1 MGDKRI
7 YYKWTEEDLRRAL
20 LALERKDMSLNK
32 ICETYGIP
40 KPTIIRH
47 FKKQNKFANNIN
59 IKKGGPTTFDTNFE
73 QTLVEH
79 ILQLENHMFGLTITD
94 VRRLAFDV
102 AESNKIAHRFN
113 KERKMAGKTWFY
125 SFKKRHPELS
135 VRQPERTSLNRI
147 RGFNRDNVNG
157 FFDLLER
164 IIDENNITPTKIFNV
179 DESGFST
186 VQKKPQKVVGLKGK
200 KQIGAITS
208 GERGVNTTAVCCA
221 SVAGQFVPPMI
232 IFKRI
237 RQNPELANGAPI
249 GIIVT
254 VSESGYINS
263 QLFVEWIKHFINTV
277 KPTPDNKVL
286 LLLDGHTTHSK
297 NLEALTLA
305 KTNGVIML
313 QLPGHTTHRLQ
324 PLDVSFFKPMSS
336 YYIQATENWLRSN
349 PGRQVTQYQVASLFT
364 EAYQKAAVIGNV
376 TNGFKASGIW
386 PLNRNIF
393 PEHLF
398 EAAENMNATSLS
410 LSNSSDESIS
420 ILQNS
425 CFSTTDHDGER
436 NSLRTSNCHEI
447 KQNVDGEKENKND
460 NSENILV
467 QPSSSKPTVCVPSTS
482 PGTSKN
488 LFHNVSPEASVSPK
502 VITPTI
508 SRKDINTFE
517 DVDTTVIKKS
527 LKCLRPIP
535 KNTIK
540 RKNAVQK
547 AVVIT
552 NNNKKRIV
560 QSKKCVKKTSIKYT
574 RKMRRLSITSSS
586 NDTEEEVIE
595 FADDDDTDNDDSDN
609 ICALCNGNYYDK
621 TGPKVDCIQCIRC
634 KKWVHETCTSN
645 PDICDNC
652 FN

>member
-1 MGDKRI
+1 
-7 YYKWTEEDLRRAL
+7 
-20 LALERKDMSLNK
+20 
-32 ICETYGIP
+32 
-40 KPTIIRH
+40 
-47 FKKQNKFANNIN
+47 
-59 IKKGGPTTFDTNFE
+59 
-73 QTLVEH
+73 
-79 ILQLENHMFGLTITD
+79 MFGLTIKD

-102 AESNKIAHRFN
+102 AESNKIDNRFN
-113 KERKMAGKTWFY
+113 KERKMAGKTSFN

-135 VRQPERTSLNRI
+135 VRQPERTSLNRV

-179 DESGFST
+179 DESVFST
-186 VQKKPQKVVGLKGK
+186 VQKKPQKVVALKGK

-249 GIIVT
+249 GSIVT

-277 KPTPDNKVL
+277 MPTPDNKVL

-313 QLPGHTTHRLQ
+313 QLPGHTTHPLQ
-324 PLDVSFFKPMSS
+324 PLDVSFFKPLSS

-349 PGRQVTQYQVASLFT
+349 PGRQ
-364 EAYQKAAVIGNV
+364 
-376 TNGFKASGIW
+376 
-386 PLNRNIF
+386 
-393 PEHLF
+393 
-398 EAAENMNATSLS
+398 
-410 LSNSSDESIS
+410 
-420 ILQNS
+420 NS
-425 CFSTTDHDGER
+425 CFPTTDQDGER

-488 LFHNVSPEASVSPK
+488 LFHVVSPEASLSPK

-517 DVDTTVIKKS
+517 DVDTIVIKKS

-552 NNNKKRIV
+552 SSPYKNDLESSAAKKNKKIDKTSRNNNKKE
-560 QSKKCVKKTSIKYT
+560 Y
-574 RKMRRLSITSSS
+574 S

-621 TGPKVDCIQCIRC
+621 TGPKVDWIQCIRC
-634 KKWVHETCTSN
+634 KKWVHETCASN